1 MWDRQGGHRIPALEA
16 TDDLWDQALSALRAG
31 AVEELRIYLDRLGAD
46 GFPDAA
52 LGGAS
57 LVVRIPAGEG
67 VGDACEIVVSADLPL
82 FGRTISSSVQEYF
95 VSLLRRTAVTARA
108 STEYITLD
116 ASPDPYERR
125 YGLNGTQGSRS
136 SGTRL
141 RGYYW
146 ANILSERHIQALG
159 GMDEIRTQAPC
170 HVVEDLSDGRETLAY
185 LQLTP
190 DLNRFDDEKL
200 RALRDYLS
208 TLLTVEQSVSAP
220 SGWCSSIGTSIVP
233 GGPPIPFIDTKF
245 HVSSETFRKW
255 VRREPRSTADSAQ
268 PGANMYE
275 KLVRPQRAAPPGCWV
290 SRGIPSEFDL
300 IDQRLL
306 RWPSSS

>member
-1 MWDRQGGHRIPALEA
+1 MGRGKKVLDNGRFVTVLIDTLNMPTEIGDGIAACVETARRGLFDPLRLPTTVGPKAPQGALGQPSFGTPPWGLPGEVKIYLSMWDRQGGHRIPALEA

-31 AVEELRIYLDRLGAD
+31 AVDELQIYLDRLGAD
-46 GFPDAA
+46 GFPDTA

-57 LVVRIPAGEG
+57 LDVRIPVGEG
-67 VGDACEIVVSADLPL
+67 VVDACEIVVNADLSL

-108 STEYITLD
+108 STGYITLD

-125 YGLNGTQGSRS
+125 YGLNGTQGRRS

-190 DLNRFDDEKL
+190 DMNRFDDEKL

-208 TLLTVEQSVSAP
+208 TLLTPPRRRGDYLGPRLRVVE
-220 SGWCSSIGTSIVP
+220 
-233 GGPPIPFIDTKF
+233 
-245 HVSSETFRKW
+245 
-255 VRREPRSTADSAQ
+255 
-268 PGANMYE
+268 
-275 KLVRPQRAAPPGCWV
+275 
-290 SRGIPSEFDL
+290 
-300 IDQRLL
+300 
-306 RWPSSS
+306 

>member
-1 MWDRQGGHRIPALEA
+1 MYG
-16 TDDLWDQALSALRAG
+16 TKALSALRAG
-31 AVEELRIYLDRLGAD
+31 AVEELRIDLDRLGAD

-57 LVVRIPAGEG
+57 LAVTIPAGEG
-67 VGDACEIVVSADLPL
+67 VVDACEIVVSADLLL

-108 STEYITLD
+108 STGYITLD

-125 YGLNGTQGSRS
+125 YGLNGTRGRRS

-141 RGYYW
+141 RGDYW
-146 ANILSERHIQALG
+146 ANILSERHIQVLG
-159 GMDEIRTQAPC
+159 GMDEIRDQAPC
-170 HVVEDLSDGRETLAY
+170 HIVEDLSDGRETLGY

-208 TLLTVEQSVSAP
+208 PLLT
-220 SGWCSSIGTSIVP
+220 
-233 GGPPIPFIDTKF
+233 
-245 HVSSETFRKW
+245 
-255 VRREPRSTADSAQ
+255 
-268 PGANMYE
+268 
-275 KLVRPQRAAPPGCWV
+275 PPGRPRAKGAYL
-290 SRGIPSEFDL
+290 S
-300 IDQRLL
+300 
-306 RWPSSS
+306 

>member
-1 MWDRQGGHRIPALEA
+1 VWNNRRFVTVMVDTLKMPMEIGDGLAACVETVRRGLFDPLRLPATVGPKTTHGTFRPPSFGTPPWGLPGEVKIYLSMWDRQGGHRIPALEA
-16 TDDLWDQALSALRAG
+16 TDDVWDQALSALRAG
-31 AVEELRIYLDRLGAD
+31 AVDELRIYVDRLGAD

-57 LVVRIPAGEG
+57 LVVTIPAGEG
-67 VGDACEIVVSADLPL
+67 VVDACETVVIADLHL

-95 VSLLRRTAVTARA
+95 VSLLRRTAVTAGA
-108 STEYITLD
+108 STGYITLD

-125 YGLNGTQGSRS
+125 YGLNGTHARRS

-170 HVVEDLSDGRETLAY
+170 HIVEDLSDGRETLAY

-208 TLLTVEQSVSAP
+208 LLLTPPRRGDGYLGPRLRVVE
-220 SGWCSSIGTSIVP
+220 
-233 GGPPIPFIDTKF
+233 
-245 HVSSETFRKW
+245 
-255 VRREPRSTADSAQ
+255 
-268 PGANMYE
+268 
-275 KLVRPQRAAPPGCWV
+275 
-290 SRGIPSEFDL
+290 
-300 IDQRLL
+300 
-306 RWPSSS
+306 

>member
-16 TDDLWDQALSALRAG
+16 TDDVWEQALSALRAG
-31 AVEELRIYLDRLGAD
+31 SVEELRIYLDRLGAD

-57 LVVRIPAGEG
+57 LVATIPAGEN
-67 VGDACEIVVSADLPL
+67 VADACEIVLNADLPL

-95 VSLLRRTAVTARA
+95 VSLLRRTAVTIRA
-108 STEYITLD
+108 STGYITLD

-125 YGLNGTQGSRS
+125 YGLNGTQGRRS

-141 RGYYW
+141 PGYYW

-170 HVVEDLSDGRETLAY
+170 HIVEDLSDGRETLAY

-208 TLLTVEQSVSAP
+208 TLLTPPRHRDGYFGPRLRVVE
-220 SGWCSSIGTSIVP
+220 
-233 GGPPIPFIDTKF
+233 
-245 HVSSETFRKW
+245 
-255 VRREPRSTADSAQ
+255 
-268 PGANMYE
+268 
-275 KLVRPQRAAPPGCWV
+275 
-290 SRGIPSEFDL
+290 
-300 IDQRLL
+300 
-306 RWPSSS
+306 